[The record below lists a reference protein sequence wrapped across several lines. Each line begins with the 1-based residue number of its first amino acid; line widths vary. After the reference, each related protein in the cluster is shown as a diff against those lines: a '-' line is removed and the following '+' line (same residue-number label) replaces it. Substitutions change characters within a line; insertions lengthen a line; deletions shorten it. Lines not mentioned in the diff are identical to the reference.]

1 MTIDQR
7 VKLTAVEKH
16 NRIYVHIVHCT
27 VQYVYGHGISGSR
40 YFIIQSI
47 LAPFFMTENDIG
59 ILAIS

>member
-1 MTIDQR
+1 MYT
-7 VKLTAVEKH
+7 L
-16 NRIYVHIVHCT
+16 YST